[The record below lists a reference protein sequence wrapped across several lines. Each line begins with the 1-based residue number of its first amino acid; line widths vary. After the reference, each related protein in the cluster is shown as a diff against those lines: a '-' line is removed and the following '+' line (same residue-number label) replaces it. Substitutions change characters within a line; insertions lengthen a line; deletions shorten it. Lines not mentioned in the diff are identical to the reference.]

1 MNTINKPI
9 LFFDSMRRTFIL
21 LAAIAITTI
30 ASAQEIKLNV
40 PIEGTLSTLLENPQS
55 VERLVLTGTINDR
68 DLKFIRTLPNLREID
83 LHKLKNK
90 QMGDSAF
97 YGMQKLEYARLP
109 KKLVRLGVSA
119 FEGCTNLSNIQFS
132 DYMEKVPDRMLK
144 DCPSLDKINI
154 YNSRIL
160 SIGKGAFMNSGVRII
175 PLPKELRTIEMTAFA
190 NCKRLE
196 MIYIPQWVNEIGNL
210 AFANCTM
217 LRTIEVRTENPP
229 ACAPDAFDGLLKCT
243 LIVNHPELFRD
254 RVPWNKIN
262 LDYNQYNG
270 NELKTNRNK

>member
-1 MNTINKPI
+1 MG
-9 LFFDSMRRTFIL
+9 
-21 LAAIAITTI
+21 AIAITSITF
-30 ASAQEIKLNV
+30 AQETKLNV
-40 PIEGTLSTLLENPQS
+40 PIEGTLSTLLENPQT
-55 VERLVLTGTINDR
+55 VERLVLSGTINDR

-83 LHKLKNK
+83 LFKLKNK

-132 DYMEKVPDRMLK
+132 DYMEAIPDYMLK
-144 DCPSLDKINI
+144 DCASIDKINI

-160 SIGKGAFMNSGVRII
+160 KIGKGAFMNSGVRII
-175 PLPKELRTIEMTAFA
+175 PLPKELRTIGMAAFT

-196 MIYIPQWVNEIGNL
+196 IIRIPQWVNEIGNL

-217 LRTIEVRTENPP
+217 LRSIEVRTENPP

-243 LIVNHPELFRD
+243 LTVNHPELFRD
-254 RVPWNKIN
+254 RVPWNKID
-262 LDYNQYNG
+262 LDYNLYNG

>member
-1 MNTINKPI
+1 
-9 LFFDSMRRTFIL
+9 MRKAIIL
-21 LAAIAITTI
+21 LAAMAMTTI
-30 ASAQEIKLNV
+30 VSAQEVKLNV
-40 PIEGTLSTLLENPQS
+40 PIEGTLSTLMNNSQN

-83 LHKLKNK
+83 LYKVKNK

-97 YGMQKLEYARLP
+97 YGMTHLEHARLP

-119 FEGCTNLSNIQFS
+119 FEGCTRLSNIQFS
-132 DYMEKVPDRMLK
+132 DYMEAIPDQMLK
-144 DCPSLDKINI
+144 DCAALDKINI

-160 SIGKGAFMNSGVRII
+160 KIGKGAFMNSGVRII

-196 MIYIPQWVNEIGNL
+196 MIRIPQWVTEIGAL

-217 LRTIEVRTENPP
+217 LRSIEVRTENPP

-243 LIVNHPELFRD
+243 LTVHHPELFRD
-254 RVPWNKIN
+254 RVPWNKID
-262 LDYNQYNG
+262 LDFNEYNG
-270 NELKTNRNK
+270 NELKTNRK